1 MRRTEAKSV
10 AEIIAETFGQS
21 ENSDRFDL
29 QRASL
34 AWTEVMGPEVNRQTF
49 RRYVEGSVLHV
60 YLVSAALKNELL
72 FQKENII
79 RNINH
84 AVGRDVITDILIH

>member
-10 AEIIAETFGQS
+10 TEIIAETFGQGDNS
-21 ENSDRFDL
+21 ERFDL

-49 RRYVEGSVLHV
+49 RRYIEGSTLHV
-60 YLVSAALKNELL
+60 HIVSAALKNELIY
-72 FQKENII
+72 QKDNII
-79 RNINH
+79 RNINRT
-84 AVGRDVITDILIH
+84 VGRDVLTDIIIH